1 MIKILLVEDEGI
13 IAADMEN
20 MLEKMGYEVFETA
33 MDYEEAI
40 ERLEE
45 ETPDLILLDVNLGG
59 RKDGIDLA
67 EVINEKYQIPFIF
80 TTSYT
85 DGPTIERA
93 KKVNPIGY
101 LIKPFKQEQ
110 LYTTIEMAMFSI
122 AKQPKKAQP
131 IGNERDSEGLVIKD
145 ALFLKDKYRYTK
157 LPLGDIL
164 WLKAE
169 GNYVEIYL
177 HNRRELIR
185 NSLSHFLEK
194 LNKDNFFRTHK
205 SYAVNLDFLTR
216 VEPTEVFILDTAIPI
231 TKNYHNELIERID
244 VM

>member
-1 MIKILLVEDEGI
+1 
-13 IAADMEN
+13 
-20 MLEKMGYEVFETA
+20 
-33 MDYEEAI
+33 
-40 ERLEE
+40 
-45 ETPDLILLDVNLGG
+45 VNLGG

-67 EVINEKYQIPFIF
+67 KVINEKYQIPFIF

-101 LIKPFKQEQ
+101 LVKPFKQEQ
-110 LYTTIEMAMFSI
+110 LYTTIEMAMFSMAQKTVV
-122 AKQPKKAQP
+122 AKPSEQEK
-131 IGNERDSEGLVIKD
+131 ESEGLVIKD
-145 ALFLKDKYRYTK
+145 ALFIKDKYRYTK

-164 WLKAE
+164 WLRAE

-177 HNRRELIR
+177 HDRRELIR
-185 NSLSHFLEK
+185 NSLTQFLEK
-194 LNKDNFFRTHK
+194 LNKPNFFRTHK

-216 VEPTEVFILDTAIPI
+216 VEPTEIFILDTAIPI
-231 TKNYHNELIERID
+231 TKAYHDELIERIE

>member
-1 MIKILLVEDEGI
+1 MLKILLVEDEGI

-20 MLEKMGYEVFETA
+20 MLEKMGYEVLETA
-33 MDYEEAI
+33 MDYEEAV

-59 RKDGIDLA
+59 KKDGIDLA
-67 EVINEKYQIPFIF
+67 EFINENYQIPFIF

-101 LIKPFKQEQ
+101 LVKPFKQEQ
-110 LYTTIEMAMFSI
+110 LYTTIEMAMFSMAQKVEV
-122 AKQPKKAQP
+122 AKPSEQEK
-131 IGNERDSEGLVIKD
+131 ESEGLVIKD
-145 ALFLKDKYRYTK
+145 ALFIKDKYRYTK

-177 HNRRELIR
+177 HDRKELMR
-185 NSLSHFLEK
+185 NSLTQFLEK
-194 LNKDNFFRTHK
+194 LNKPNFFRTHK

-216 VEPTEVFILDTAIPI
+216 VEPTEIFILDTPVPI
-231 TKNYHNELIERID
+231 TKAYHDELIERIE

>member
-1 MIKILLVEDEGI
+1 MLKVLLVEDEGI

-20 MLEKMGYEVFETA
+20 MLKKMGYEVFETA

-67 EVINEKYQIPFIF
+67 EIINEKYQIPFIF

-85 DGPTIERA
+85 DGLTIERA

-101 LIKPFKQEQ
+101 LVKPFKQEQ
-110 LYTTIEMAMFSI
+110 LYTTIEMAMFAI
-122 AKQPKKAQP
+122 AKQPKEAQP
-131 IGNERDSEGLVIKD
+131 IDNEQESDGLVIKD

-164 WLKAE
+164 WLKTE
-169 GNYVEIYL
+169 GNYVEIHL
-177 HNRRELIR
+177 HNRKELIR
-185 NSLSHFLEK
+185 SSITQFIEK
-194 LNKDNFFRTHK
+194 LDKSNFFRTHK

-216 VEPTEVFILDTAIPI
+216 VEPTEIFILGTAIPI
-231 TKNYHNELIERID
+231 AKSYHDELIKRIEI
-244 VM
+244 M

>member
-1 MIKILLVEDEGI
+1 MLKILLVEDEGI

-20 MLEKMGYEVFETA
+20 MLEKMGYEVLETA

-67 EVINEKYQIPFIF
+67 AVINENYQIPFIF

-101 LIKPFKQEQ
+101 LVKPFKQEQ
-110 LYTTIEMAMFSI
+110 LYTTIEMAMFAI
-122 AKQPKKAQP
+122 AQKPQVEQPSEK
-131 IGNERDSEGLVIKD
+131 ESESEGLVIKD
-145 ALFLKDKYRYTK
+145 ALFIKDKYRYTK
-157 LPLGDIL
+157 LPLNEIL

-169 GNYVEIYL
+169 GNYIEIHL
-177 HNRRELIR
+177 HDRKELIR
-185 NSLSHFLEK
+185 NSLTQFLEK
-194 LNKDNFFRTHK
+194 LSKPSFFRTHK
-205 SYAVNLDFLTR
+205 SYAVNLNFLTR
-216 VEPTEVFILDTAIPI
+216 VEPTEIFILDTAIPI
-231 TKNYHNELIERID
+231 TKPAHDELIERIE

>member
-1 MIKILLVEDEGI
+1 MLRILLVEDEGI

-20 MLEKMGYEVFETA
+20 MLEKMGYEVLETA
-33 MDYEEAI
+33 MDYEEAV

-67 EVINEKYQIPFIF
+67 KVINEKYQIPFIF

-101 LIKPFKQEQ
+101 LVKPFKQEQ
-110 LYTTIEMAMFSI
+110 LYTTIEMAMFSMAQKTVV
-122 AKQPKKAQP
+122 AKPSEQEK
-131 IGNERDSEGLVIKD
+131 ESEGLVIKD
-145 ALFLKDKYRYTK
+145 ALFIKDKYRYTK
-157 LPLGDIL
+157 LPVGDIL
-164 WLKAE
+164 WLRAE

-177 HNRRELIR
+177 HDRRELIR
-185 NSLSHFLEK
+185 NSLTQFLEK
-194 LNKDNFFRTHK
+194 LNKPNFFRTHK

-216 VEPTEVFILDTAIPI
+216 VEPTEIFILDTAIPI
-231 TKNYHNELIERID
+231 TKAYHDELIERIE